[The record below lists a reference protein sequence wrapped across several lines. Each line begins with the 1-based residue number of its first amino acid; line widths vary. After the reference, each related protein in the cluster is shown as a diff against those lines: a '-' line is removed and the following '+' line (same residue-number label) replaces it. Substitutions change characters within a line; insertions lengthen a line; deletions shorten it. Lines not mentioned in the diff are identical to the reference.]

1 MKINLQ
7 IKYLDQEKQKDIT
20 AVAADLVA
28 FETRFNLSIASLQS
42 DTKLTHLFFLAY
54 SVEKRTKAIKDG
66 IEFEQWL
73 ETVESVEAG
82 EAKK

>member
-7 IKYLDQEKQKDIT
+7 VTYLDKTKKDVT

-28 FETRFNLSIASLQS
+28 FETKFNLSIASLQT

-54 SVEKRTKAIKDG
+54 SVEKRTKAIKDLD
-66 IEFEQWL
+66 FEQWL
-73 ETVESVEAG
+73 ETIESVEAG
-82 EAKK
+82 DSKK

>member
-7 IKYLDQEKQKDIT
+7 ITYIDSDTKKDLV

-28 FETRFNLSIASLQS
+28 FETKFNLSIASLQS

-54 SVEKRTKAIKDG
+54 AVEKRTKAIKDVD
-66 IEFEQWL
+66 FETWL

>member
-7 IKYLDQEKQKDIT
+7 VTYLDKTKKEVT

-28 FETRFNLSIASLQS
+28 FETKFNLSIASLQT

-54 SVEKRTKAIKDG
+54 SVEKRTKAIKDLD
-66 IEFEQWL
+66 FEQWL
-73 ETVESVEAG
+73 ETIESVEAG
-82 EAKK
+82 DSKK

>member
-7 IKYLDQEKQKDIT
+7 IKYLDGDDKKDLT

-28 FETRFNLSIASLQS
+28 FETKFNLSIASLQS

-54 SVEKRTKAIKDG
+54 AVEKRTKAIKDVD
-66 IEFEQWL
+66 FETWL